1 MRESIPNDIP
11 NINKKRIFTTARR
24 LFKLLNE
31 NGFITNKK
39 STVDEKDYHYVSLWW
54 WASDEIEI
62 CNLDY
67 KLYEKEK

>member
-39 STVDEKDYHYVSLWW
+39 STVDEKDYHYVRLS
-54 WASDEIEI
+54 
-62 CNLDY
+62 
-67 KLYEKEK
+67 